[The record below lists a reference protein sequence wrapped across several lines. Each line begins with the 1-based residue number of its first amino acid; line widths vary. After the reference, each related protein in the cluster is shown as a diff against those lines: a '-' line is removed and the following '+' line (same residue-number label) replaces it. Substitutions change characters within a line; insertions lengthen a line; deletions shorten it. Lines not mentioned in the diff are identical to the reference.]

1 MSFTYLF
8 YIVIFNRRCITRR
21 WGFYFPQIRYLWLFK
36 EEDIYILK
44 VVRILE
50 KLGIRVAKE
59 PSKETVRDLLE
70 QYSLKPNQ
78 ENAMKLGRAIAN
90 DSAPLE
96 VKKWRFRM
104 ALDVVTPDMAVYSTI
119 QAWSSITMLE
129 DNLPASMKITSVKEM
144 LKNPNL
150 ENEVLD
156 EILLTI

>member
-1 MSFTYLF
+1 M
-8 YIVIFNRRCITRR
+8 
-21 WGFYFPQIRYLWLFK
+21 
-36 EEDIYILK
+36 
-44 VVRILE
+44 VRILE

-144 LKNPNL
+144 LRNPNL

-156 EILLTI
+156 EILLTIFSRKGVPRDLLNYLAPEFKKASRISEELKSYVNNK